1 MCNRDIKGYIIEGA
15 DQQGKTT
22 VVNRFVKEGS
32 LPSYKFG
39 IPDSNFDFFEDYI
52 KPFKDDYRVYDR
64 SFVSEMVYS
73 SVIPG
78 RKCRVSRYEEL
89 VDYFR
94 KEKFVFIFLERGNH
108 EWIDREEE
116 FDRSYS
122 QKLKYEYRKVF
133 EKIKCEK
140 YFLDPENEL
149 DRSLIDN
156 FVNNDFSERRL
167 LQEIYRHD
175 LWKMM
180 VSCIFLNRTHRDVF
194 DKIRCDFFYRYSS
207 PYKLVNADESEV
219 KDIISFL
226 GFKNRRYENLKN
238 FSEDFMNGVNI
249 ENCRGIGRYA
259 LDSYEIFFK
268 GNIEVNPKDEKLKEY
283 VLWRKSL
290 EC

>member
-1 MCNRDIKGYIIEGA
+1 MCNRNVKGYIIEGA

-22 VVNRFVKEGS
+22 VVNMFVKEGS

-39 IPDSNFDFFEDYI
+39 VPDSDFDFFEDYI
-52 KPFKDDYRVYDR
+52 EPFKNGHRVYDR
-64 SFVSEMVYS
+64 SFVSEIVYS
-73 SVIPG
+73 SVIPC
-78 RKCRVSRYEEL
+78 RKCRVSRSEEL

-94 KEKFVFIFLERGNH
+94 KEKFVFIFLERSNH
-108 EWIDREEE
+108 IWIDREEE

-122 QKLKYEYRKVF
+122 QRLKFEYRKVF
-133 EKIKCEK
+133 ERIKCEK
-140 YFLDPENEL
+140 YFLDPENEF

-167 LQEIYRHD
+167 LQEIYRYD
-175 LWKMM
+175 VWKMM
-180 VSCIFLNRTHRDVF
+180 MSCIFLNRTNRDVF

-207 PYKLVNADESEV
+207 PDKFVNADESEV
-219 KDIISFL
+219 KDMISFL

-238 FSEDFMNGVNI
+238 FSEDFLDGVNI
-249 ENCRGIGRYA
+249 ENCRGVGRYA

>member
-22 VVNRFVKEGS
+22 VVNWFVKEGS

-39 IPDSNFDFFEDYI
+39 VPDNNFDFFEDYI
-52 KPFKDDYRVYDR
+52 KPFKDGYKVYDR
-64 SFVSEMVYS
+64 SFISEIVYS
-73 SVIPG
+73 SIIPG
-78 RKCRVSRYEEL
+78 RKSRVIRLEEL
-89 VDYFR
+89 VDYFK
-94 KEKFVFIFLERGNH
+94 KEGFIFIFLERYNH
-108 EWIDREEE
+108 KWIDREEE

-122 QKLKYEYRKVF
+122 DKLKLQYREVF
-133 EKIKCEK
+133 ESLMCEK
-140 YFLDPENEL
+140 YYIDPENYI
-149 DRSLIDN
+149 DRLLLDN
-156 FVNNDFSERRL
+156 FINNDFSKRRL
-167 LQEIYRHD
+167 LQEIYKYD

-207 PYKLVNADESEV
+207 PEKFVNADEYEV

-238 FSEDFMNGVNI
+238 FSEDFMNNVNI
-249 ENCRGIGRYA
+249 EKCRGIGKYA

-268 GNIEVNPKDEKLKEY
+268 GNIEVDPDDEKLKEY
-283 VLWRKSL
+283 ILWRKNL